1 MWASSVPNSIGG
13 GQWVEDQFIF
23 TFVSMRWLEMSLC
36 SGDRTTH
43 DSDLAINRDHRHAEE
58 VEVPPS

>member
-1 MWASSVPNSIGG
+1 
-13 GQWVEDQFIF
+13 VEDQFIS

-43 DSDLAINRDHRHAEE
+43 DSDLAINRDHRHAEKE
-58 VEVPPS
+58 DSAPFCVTW

>member
-1 MWASSVPNSIGG
+1 MPNSIGG
-13 GQWVEDQFIF
+13 GQWVEDQFIS

-43 DSDLAINRDHRHAEE
+43 DSDLAINRDHRHAEKE
-58 VEVPPS
+58 DSAPFCVTW